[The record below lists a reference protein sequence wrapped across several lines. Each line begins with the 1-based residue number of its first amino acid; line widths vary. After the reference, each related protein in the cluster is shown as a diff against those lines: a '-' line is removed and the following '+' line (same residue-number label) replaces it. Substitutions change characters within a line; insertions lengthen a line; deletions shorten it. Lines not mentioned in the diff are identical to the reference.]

1 MGAEAMDATFETT
14 GEIMSE
20 RRTVVLQAAEE
31 RGLLGAK
38 DRMVGGRLPDALVEQ
53 AKRVSG
59 IAETTELLT
68 YALARIA
75 VEDDFGERLIS
86 RKGRVPRGTFFAG

>member
-1 MGAEAMDATFETT
+1 MDATFETT

-31 RGLLGAK
+31 RRLLGAK

-75 VEDDFGERLIS
+75 VEDDFGERLTS

>member
-1 MGAEAMDATFETT
+1 
-14 GEIMSE
+14 
-20 RRTVVLQAAEE
+20 
-31 RGLLGAK
+31 
-38 DRMVGGRLPDALVEQ
+38 MVGGRLPDALVEQ

-59 IAETTELLT
+59 IVETTELLT

>member
-1 MGAEAMDATFETT
+1 MEDEAMDAEFEKAE
-14 GEIMSE
+14 EIMSQ
-20 RRTVVLQAAEE
+20 RRAVILHAAEE

-38 DRMVGGRLPDALVEQ
+38 DRTVGGRLPGALVEQ

-59 IAETTELLT
+59 IAETTDLLT

>member
-1 MGAEAMDATFETT
+1 MDAEFETT

-53 AKRVSG
+53 AKRASG

-75 VEDDFGERLIS
+75 VEDDFAERLMA
-86 RKGRVPRGTFFAG
+86 RKGRVPRGTLFAG